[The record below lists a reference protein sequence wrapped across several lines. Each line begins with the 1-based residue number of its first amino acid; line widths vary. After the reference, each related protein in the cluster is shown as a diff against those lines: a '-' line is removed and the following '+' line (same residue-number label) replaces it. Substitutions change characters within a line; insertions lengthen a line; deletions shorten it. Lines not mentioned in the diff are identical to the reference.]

1 MTRRLL
7 LSFVTILL
15 LHTSVL
21 GLSITCSYNSKNMLS
36 SIDYG
41 NGYTVSYSYDSNGN
55 LTNQIITQ
63 PNITPLSPT
72 QFSITSNGDLKTL
85 SWEPVTSN
93 INGTPIIV
101 PLYVIEASSD
111 PTTGFTLIGTST
123 QTQYTVSSYH
133 YQHRFYRVRAVVNYQ
148 RDDVQPDVQI
158 DTITTDTRSNE

>member
-1 MTRRLL
+1 MKKL
-7 LSFVTILL
+7 FAILL
-15 LHTSVL
+15 ILFSLLVSLKSVNFD
-21 GLSITCSYNSKNMLS
+21 YNQDNMLS

-41 NGYTVSYSYDSNGN
+41 NGYTISYSYDANGN
-55 LTNQIITQ
+55 LTNLIITQ
-63 PNITPLSPT
+63 PNVTPLSPT

-93 INGTPIIV
+93 VNGTPIIV
-101 PLYVIEASSD
+101 PLYVIEASSN
-111 PTTGFTLIGTST
+111 PTTGFTLIGTTS

-133 YQHRFYRVRAVVNYQ
+133 YQQRFYRVRAVVNYQ